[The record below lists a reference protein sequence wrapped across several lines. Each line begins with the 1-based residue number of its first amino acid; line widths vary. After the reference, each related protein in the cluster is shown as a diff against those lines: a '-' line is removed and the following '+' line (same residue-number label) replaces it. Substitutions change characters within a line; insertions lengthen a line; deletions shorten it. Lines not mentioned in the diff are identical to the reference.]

1 MRTDTML
8 HKHGNAMHNF
18 GGILI
23 FFQFSNFF
31 LGGGGGN
38 KTIIPLALV
47 GCEII

>member
-1 MRTDTML
+1 ML

-31 LGGGGGN
+31 WGGGGEGGN
-38 KTIIPLALV
+38 KKIIPLALV